1 MLNMKLPFRALAL
14 AGAIAL
20 GATLA
25 GCAVPQKPS
34 VEVGDVVEVSGKVVA
49 VQRAARTVS
58 VQGPQGNVVVVKVG
72 QAARNFDQI
81 RVGDVV
87 KLTYYESVA
96 IFVTSDG
103 MPPEADTT
111 VVVAAAPTGA
121 MPAGEAV
128 QVTDVSATIQS
139 INPVRRVLMLK
150 GPQGNVF
157 PVTVDRS
164 VRGFEALRVGD
175 NVHVRHTEA
184 IAVTVSKP

>member
-1 MLNMKLPFRALAL
+1 LKKKSSFRSLAL

-25 GCAVPQKPS
+25 GCAMPQKPS
-34 VEVGDVVEVSGKVVA
+34 VEVGDVVELSGKVVA

-103 MPPEADTT
+103 MPPEADAT
-111 VVVAAAPTGA
+111 VMVAAAPKGA